1 MAAAAGSRTTWS
13 THKVVSLVKRAISC
27 GIGPL
32 SLLFA
37 MSLRTDAL
45 RAAPK
50 EVAVRSEMQT
60 GVQRAHAKDVC
71 E

>member
-1 MAAAAGSRTTWS
+1 MVAAGESYDLS
-13 THKVVSLVKRAISC
+13 THTVVSLVNRAISC

-32 SLLFA
+32 SALFWI
-37 MSLRTDAL
+37 SLRTDAL

-60 GVQRAHAKDVC
+60 
-71 E
+71 